1 MDRLNFLE
9 ELLIMV
15 RTGEINHP
23 DGREDAER
31 TLLEIRDMVQTALKE
46 EVFQDITDR
55 DTVFY
60 APEHESWKDFL
71 IDCNGY
77 ADYAKAV
84 DGYTEKELEEL
95 WEASHLADR
104 MDEEQLRKKIF
115 REIANLKMREILVR
129 KKYVPE
135 NLEEC
140 QQRVRESKAKIK
152 GFYNILYEN

>member
-1 MDRLNFLE
+1 MDRLEFLN

-23 DGREDAER
+23 EGKEDAER
-31 TLLEIRDMVQTALKE
+31 TLLEIRDMVQAALKE

-60 APEHESWKDFL
+60 APEHESWKEFL
-71 IDCNGY
+71 IACNGY
-77 ADYAKAV
+77 EDYAKAV
-84 DGYTEKELEEL
+84 EGYTEKELENL

-115 REIANLKMREILVR
+115 REIADLKMREILER
-129 KKYVPE
+129 KKYIPMQ
-135 NLEEC
+135 LEEC
-140 QQRVRESKAKIK
+140 QQHVRESRAKIK